1 MKNYIFSIPFIMFLV
16 SNIVFTSGCS
26 SFDTTSSE
34 YVVVPDSIQVSF
46 EDSKDHT
53 MMLHKGD
60 IVVVDSEYDSNTYR
74 VHIGDY
80 HVIVSKNSL
89 TKRYQSESVSSGGG
103 QTIQTGPRGGKY
115 YINSNGNKT
124 YIKSKK

>member
-1 MKNYIFSIPFIMFLV
+1 MSLCGQGQRDMGVNPSHRSPPYP
-16 SNIVFTSGCS
+16 
-26 SFDTTSSE
+26 
-34 YVVVPDSIQVSF
+34 
-46 EDSKDHT
+46 
-53 MMLHKGD
+53 KGD
-60 IVVVDSEYDSNTYR
+60 VVVVDSEYDPNTYR

-80 HVIVSKNSL
+80 HVIVSTNSL
-89 TKRYQSESVSSGGG
+89 TKKYRDENVSTGSG